1 MGVLSMIPR
10 SRRLSGLTLAALIAA
25 GAPAAA
31 RASALCADLDGDAA
45 VVDADASL
53 LAQHSGNR
61 RGDLRYDPAAD
72 LDAADAARLGAAL
85 GSTGEPDTRP
95 PRLRAT
101 LEHIPDGMK
110 QLIVVPPERFRITL
124 AFDADGGSPV
134 DPGSLAVHSDRDMGP
149 FPRGV
154 NLAPAF
160 DVSPTGAIWEI
171 PAGFDLDHTTHHLT
185 ISVRDRAGNE
195 ATEHYGFAV
204 RDFAFGPPLGR
215 PQLIFLDF
223 ERDRGLG
230 PLPDFVEDLRRFG
243 LSSGAA
249 PGIEAQMLALS
260 VRRILE
266 KMHRQ
271 YGRNAD
277 GSEAQ
282 DSVNVSFY
290 ADEPEAP
297 HSRLCVGGESA
308 QGAEILGAV
317 AFDAHNLIEHSDEC
331 ASPAFGVFPQAL
343 DELWWNDPDFETAFA
358 PLDPE
363 RGGVPV
369 GEHALDASIFA
380 AEFDP
385 DVGSEA
391 QEARIDRILEALEA
405 FSGAVATAASHEV
418 GHMLGITAAGPA
430 PAGHFGDNLN
440 HNLDPDGRAPQQNFI
455 MNPGSSFSF
464 AQAAGN
470 SDEGLARFRPF
481 NWAYLRDRIAPSE
494 LVTGL
499 HPAPVLL
506 RVEPPVAILGQRAI
520 DLRFV
525 GQHFL
530 GGLIAPRIE
539 LVRVEDATPVPVYGV
554 ALVDRETLRGRI
566 DRTLVS
572 PGVYHV
578 RYVSPDG
585 QVATLKAG
593 LTVR

>member
-1 MGVLSMIPR
+1 MIRR
-10 SRRLSGLTLAALIAA
+10 SRHLSGLALATLVAA
-25 GAPAAA
+25 GATTAT
-31 RASALCADLDGDAA
+31 RAGALFADLHGDAA
-45 VVDADASL
+45 VEDADASR
-53 LAQHSGNR
+53 LAQLSGGRSGNR
-61 RGDLRYDPAAD
+61 GYDPATD
-72 LDAADAARLGAAL
+72 LYAEDAALLEAGLANRGAL
-85 GSTGEPDTRP
+85 DTHP

-124 AFDADGGSPV
+124 AFDTGGGSPV
-134 DPGSLAVHSDRDMGP
+134 DPGSLTVRSDRDMGP
-149 FPRGV
+149 FPRGA

-160 DVSPTGAIWEI
+160 DVAQTGAIWEI
-171 PAGFDLDHTTHHLT
+171 PDGFDLDRTTHSLT
-185 ISVRDRAGNE
+185 ISLRNRAGSE
-195 ATEHYGFAV
+195 AIERFAFAV

-215 PQLIFLDF
+215 PQLVFLDF
-223 ERDRGLG
+223 ERDRSFG
-230 PLPDFVEDLRRFG
+230 PLPDFVEDLRSLG
-243 LSSGAA
+243 LSSSAA
-249 PGIEAQMLALS
+249 PGIEAQMLAMC
-260 VRRILE
+260 VQRILE

-277 GSEAQ
+277 GSEAE
-282 DSVNVSFY
+282 DSVNVRFQ
-290 ADEPEAP
+290 ATEPEAS
-297 HSRLCVGGESA
+297 HSRLCVGGESP

-317 AFDAHNLIEHSDEC
+317 AFDAHNLIENSDEC
-331 ASPAFGVFPQAL
+331 ASPAFGVFPAAL
-343 DELWWNDPDFETAFA
+343 DDLWWDDPVFGSTFA
-358 PLDPE
+358 PLEPE

-380 AEFDP
+380 EDFDP
-385 DVGSEA
+385 DIASEA
-391 QEARIDRILEALEA
+391 QEVRIDRILEALES

-440 HNLDPDGRAPQQNFI
+440 HNLDPGGRVPRQNFI

-464 AQAAGN
+464 AQVAGI

-506 RVEPPVAILGQRAI
+506 RVEPPVAVMGEHGI

-525 GQHFL
+525 GEHFL
-530 GGLIAPRIE
+530 DGQVPPRVE
-539 LVRVEDATPVPVYGV
+539 LVGVGDSTSVPVYDV
-554 ALVDRETLRGRI
+554 ALVDRETLRGSI
-566 DRTLVS
+566 DRTLLS

-593 LTVR
+593 LTIR